1 MVSVDKDRYKNGHSV
16 VAYMKFIKIVCYF
29 VNADV
34 MTSTDSWYP
43 DRIL

>member
-1 MVSVDKDRYKNGHSV
+1 MVSDDKDRYNNGHSV
-16 VAYMKFIKIVCYF
+16 EAYMKFIQIVCYF

-34 MTSTDSWYP
+34 MTSTDSWNP

>member
-1 MVSVDKDRYKNGHSV
+1 MVSDDKDRYNNGHSV
-16 VAYMKFIKIVCYF
+16 VAYMKFIKIAFYF
-29 VNADV
+29 VPADV